1 MRIVT
6 LVGTRPEIIR
16 LSETIKLLDKFMDHT
31 FIHSGQNLG
40 INMKNV
46 FFDDLDLRKPDI
58 EWEADHS
65 SLSRIIGSTMENLE
79 TYIKDHRP
87 DAIVTL
93 GDTNS
98 ALAVMIAKRLG
109 VITYHLE
116 AGNRSF
122 DQNVPEEINR
132 RIIDHFSDFNL
143 AYSDH
148 AYNNLMREGL
158 SPRMTM
164 KCGSPL
170 MEVIQVHDLKIRN
183 STILQALGLVK
194 NKYFLVSL
202 HRQENVNSTERLSQ
216 VVESINSLAVDFNLP
231 VVISM
236 HPRTREKINQS
247 GAKFSERIIEHEPF
261 GFVDYMKL
269 QKEAFCVLS
278 DSGTIS
284 EESSIL
290 RFPAVTLR
298 DSMERPEALDV
309 GAMIMTGL
317 EYNQIKSAVIIA
329 TADSNCYS
337 LPAAYDLSNHSQAVV
352 KFIQSTLG
360 RAHEWLGIRK
370 Y

>member
-1 MRIVT
+1 MKVVT

-16 LSETIKLLDKFMDHT
+16 LSETIKLLDKHMNHT
-31 FIHSGQNLG
+31 FIHSGQNMG
-40 INMKNV
+40 NNMKNV
-46 FFDDLDLRKPDI
+46 FFEDLELRKPDI

-65 SLSRIIGSTMENLE
+65 SLSRIIASTMEKLE
-79 TYIKDHRP
+79 AFIKENKP
-87 DAIVTL
+87 DVIVTL

-98 ALAVMIAKRLG
+98 ALAVLIAKRLG

-122 DQNVPEEINR
+122 DENVPEEINR

-143 AYSDH
+143 VYSDH

-158 SPRMTM
+158 SPRRTV

-170 MEVIQVHDLKIRN
+170 KEVVNVHLSKISASRILDELKL
-183 STILQALGLVK
+183 TEKG
-194 NKYFLVSL
+194 YFLVSL
-202 HRQENVNSTERLSQ
+202 HRQENVDLQYRLVQ
-216 VVESINSLAVDFNLP
+216 AIESINSIATNFDLP

-236 HPRTREKINQS
+236 HPRTREKINRI
-247 GAKFSERIIEHEPF
+247 GIKFSDKIIEHEPF
-261 GFVDYMKL
+261 GFIDYMKL
-269 QKEAFCVLS
+269 QKDAFCVLS

-290 RFPAVTLR
+290 GFPAITLR

-317 EYNQIKSAVIIA
+317 EYNQIKNAILLVTSDTNIY
-329 TADSNCYS
+329 T
-337 LPAAYDLSNHSQAVV
+337 LPASYDLLNHSQSVV
-352 KFIQSTLG
+352 KYIQSTAG
-360 RAHEWLGIRK
+360 RAHEWLGIRR
-370 Y
+370 